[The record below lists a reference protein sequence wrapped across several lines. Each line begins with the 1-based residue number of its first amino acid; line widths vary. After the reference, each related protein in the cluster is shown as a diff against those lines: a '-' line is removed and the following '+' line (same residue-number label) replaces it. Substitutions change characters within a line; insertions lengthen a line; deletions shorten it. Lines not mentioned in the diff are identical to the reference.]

1 VPVSTAGRRVL
12 LVVVAPAGTVNAM
25 NHDMGVLDGLKENG
39 QLDGLRDVW
48 AEQAAALSAAQD
60 AGPAQDASKGADV
73 CDDCRKVIVSKRR
86 RADGPGR
93 GR

>member
-1 VPVSTAGRRVL
+1 MPVSTAGRRVL

-60 AGPAQDASKGADV
+60 ASKGADV
-73 CDDCRKVIVSKRR
+73 CDDCRKVIVSKRHR
-86 RADGPGR
+86 TDGPGR